1 MRWFDRSNKT
11 HRISTLETA
20 IARLASEVAGLKRIA
35 EKTQAGVEGIQKAMN
50 ANHVAH
56 ARCETLQNGRWE
68 MHDAAHETLGR
79 DLAELTQLV
88 RKNAENIRI
97 LSATVSRIADRQ
109 RRIE

>member
-1 MRWFDRSNKT
+1 MKWFDRANKT
-11 HRISTLETA
+11 HRIGSLETS
-20 IARLASEVAGLKRIA
+20 IAKLATEIVHLRDVA

-68 MHDAAHETLGR
+68 MHDAAHETLER

-88 RKNAENIRI
+88 RKTDENVRI